1 MSSLLFGLMF
11 NCFISG
17 KTSLLYALLGEMM
30 LTGRKEGSTE
40 AAIERKGS
48 VSYVSQTPFIVNA
61 TV

>member
-1 MSSLLFGLMF
+1 
-11 NCFISG
+11 
-17 KTSLLYALLGEMM
+17 M

-40 AAIERKGS
+40 AAIERRGS